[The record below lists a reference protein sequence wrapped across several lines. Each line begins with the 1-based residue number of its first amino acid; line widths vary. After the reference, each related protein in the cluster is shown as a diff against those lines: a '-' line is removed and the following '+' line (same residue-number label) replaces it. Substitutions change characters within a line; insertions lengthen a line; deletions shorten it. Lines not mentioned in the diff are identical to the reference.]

1 MIIIITT
8 SEGGD
13 LDAWTRWNGP
23 DGQGAD
29 ERMGK
34 GLVRARGAC
43 GTGASTEG
51 AVSAHAVWNGSG
63 NGQGVWME
71 PAGEVDERAMLEQE
85 LAMTE
90 ARARELRTR
99 LGREGEE

>member
-1 MIIIITT
+1 MPF
-8 SEGGD
+8 G
-13 LDAWTRWNGP
+13 
-23 DGQGAD
+23 
-29 ERMGK
+29 MGV
-34 GLVRARGAC
+34 GMGR
-43 GTGASTEG
+43 
-51 AVSAHAVWNGSG
+51 
-63 NGQGVWME
+63 GVWME